1 MIQYFVTCLP
11 LENVRD
17 LMIGNKIYD
26 LNLTDRA
33 RDHKNTR
40 MQKSLGKQNYQ
51 KCSLLWFGT
60 KHTFRRRRNKRI
72 PYTFETDSIPADFN

>member
-40 MQKSLGKQNYQ
+40 MRKSLGKQNYQ
-51 KCSLLWFGT
+51 K
-60 KHTFRRRRNKRI
+60 
-72 PYTFETDSIPADFN
+72 